1 MFNKRGPK
9 IETCSTL
16 NSISCQ
22 KLFESFTRNLCFLFY
37 EQLWTNL
44 NAGKVKAYA
53 LIFTIRSSQFRQSN
67 ALEKSLSRALN
78 ILPLSNAFFQFSNN
92 FKRHCCGLKSFPKQH
107 WCLENISSKKEDVC
121 LNMLLLEIF
130 DRAAKLLPGLQFC
143 FAYFLPFLCNG
154 IISANLR
161 QDGNKEDLM
170 ELLILVHR
178 ESAKM

>member
-1 MFNKRGPK
+1 MRTKTFSK
-9 IETCSTL
+9 TTL
-16 NSISCQ
+16 
-22 KLFESFTRNLCFLFY
+22 LF
-37 EQLWTNL
+37 
-44 NAGKVKAYA
+44 GKY
-53 LIFTIRSSQFRQSN
+53 IF
-67 ALEKSLSRALN
+67 
-78 ILPLSNAFFQFSNN
+78 
-92 FKRHCCGLKSFPKQH
+92 
-107 WCLENISSKKEDVC
+107 KKEDIC